1 MMIDGVIFTDTMEI
15 LVYIFDTM
23 STESGHKVLLDQNQD
38 SVSSDLPHETLQR
51 EQISLLIILKGDFSL

>member
-1 MMIDGVIFTDTMEI
+1 MMIDGVIFTDTIEI

-23 STESGHKVLLDQNQD
+23 STESGPKDLLDQNQD